1 MNTQTD
7 TTNTLQSTEAFPLE
21 DHSIPAHEVL
31 AEQQSALADETFV
44 PTFIP

>member
-21 DHSIPAHEVL
+21 DHSIPAREVL
-31 AEQQSALADETFV
+31 AERQSDFV
-44 PTFIP
+44 NESFPPIFIP